1 VNWLG
6 YKQVT
11 VKSIVVD
18 AVDIRRRVAMQ
29 HVADLAESIRE
40 NGGEAIHAPTIRA
53 GSSAILCGRDRVAAS
68 IVNKTKKIWVHVVEC
83 GDDEA
88 KSLELSENIYRR
100 PIDKESRAQMV
111 TALVKL
117 KEQQIR
123 AIDEAKR
130 QAGEEISD
138 APQNSPKARARKEV
152 ARAAGIS
159 PAAVKKHEQRAM
171 TEPGT
176 VSPAQTAQPSE
187 ITLPEGFETFG
198 LTVPWNDADAIVN
211 TAEWLAD
218 FETATR
224 KILRD
229 LTEIEKLGVY
239 AISAAHIQVIRER
252 AQLLGHAVRDAMPAG
267 LCFYCKG
274 QLELV
279 EACAG
284 CGGTGVGGRHGGD
297 SAPAD
302 LKRTDLVFVSRNGDV
317 VPLNG
322 DVVPL
327 NGDAPPAAKKGKRG
341 SKQIHV
347 EVVDEVGAAPRELTL
362 EPDADVGI

>member
-6 YKQVT
+6 YKQVA

-68 IVNKTKKIWVHVVEC
+68 VVNKTKKIWVHVVEC

-130 QAGEEISD
+130 AAGEKVSERNQD
-138 APQNSPKARARKEV
+138 APIARARKEV

-159 PAAVKKHEQRAM
+159 PGTVKAHEKKAQRAAVESGD
-171 TEPGT
+171 GT
-176 VSPAQTAQPSE
+176 PTQTAQPSE

-198 LTVPWNDADAIVN
+198 LTVSPPDADAIVN

-218 FETATR
+218 FEGATR

-229 LTEIEKLGVY
+229 LTEIEKHGVY

-274 QLELV
+274 QSELV
-279 EACAG
+279 ETCAG
-284 CGGTGVGGRHGGD
+284 CGGTGVRGRHGGD

-322 DVVPL
+322 D
-327 NGDAPPAAKKGKRG
+327 APPAAKKAKRG

-347 EVVDEVGAAPRELTL
+347 QVVDEVGAAPRELTL
-362 EPDADVGI
+362 ELDADVGI